1 MSARAS
7 MMLEVGR
14 RSRGTRCLS
23 LAGENLVPELAS
35 KLSPV
40 PLSAVLTLSSGR
52 VSRLL
57 E

>member
-1 MSARAS
+1 MSAGVS
-7 MMLEVGR
+7 MMLEEGR
-14 RSRGTRCLS
+14 WSRGTRCLS

-35 KLSPV
+35 KV
-40 PLSAVLTLSSGR
+40 PLSAVFMLNNEY

>member
-1 MSARAS
+1 
-7 MMLEVGR
+7 MMLEEGR

-23 LAGENLVPELAS
+23 LAGENLVPKLAS
-35 KLSPV
+35 KVSLV
-40 PLSAVLTLSSGR
+40 PLSAVFMLNNEY